1 MLNKTTQWC
10 STSHSDRTYLIKP
23 FNRYLEGYGVIKQD
37 LILFWEFGENCNSS
51 AVLTLSTFILNNI
64 ARNFRCLGSWFSFFD
79 FFQFPEFD
87 PGNENLHETV
97 GDLHGLFANLLLA
110 LASFHA
116 LAGIW
121 HLKIKRD
128 GVFQRMWPKG

>member
-1 MLNKTTQWC
+1 MQYSL
-10 STSHSDRTYLIKP
+10 YLLLSLIILLGI
-23 FNRYLEGYGVIKQD
+23 FAVWVHGY
-37 LILFWEFGENCNSS
+37 
-51 AVLTLSTFILNNI
+51 
-64 ARNFRCLGSWFSFFD
+64 SFFD